1 MARAAQRVDP
11 LYDPELA
18 DLPPAMRWREWMGRV
33 EAAIFAAAEPVPR
46 QALARL
52 VGNTCRLDE
61 LIAEIREELKGRPYD
76 LVFVA
81 GGWQHRTRPR
91 FADAIR
97 AAATTKDGEATLTR
111 TENFVVAAIAY
122 LQPVTRAELTGLAG
136 REIGRDVLA
145 RLKQLGL
152 IAPRD
157 RGPRRAAH
165 LCHDGKVSGDVRVR
179 LAARSARDRPRVN
192 PALAEFGSEYS
203 RPLMSLAPVRVENT
217 HMRRVRPD
225 PPDAWIKKERR
236 ERTAPPRAS
245 TIRRK
250 DEFNKPRG
258 VARRSKFAS

>member
-1 MARAAQRVDP
+1 MAGAAQRVDP

-46 QALARL
+46 EALAKL
-52 VGNTCRLDE
+52 VGKSCRLDE
-61 LIAEIREELKGRPYD
+61 LIAEIRDELKGRPYD

-97 AAATTKDGEATLTR
+97 AAAPTNDGEATLTR
-111 TENFVVAAIAY
+111 GENFVVAAIAY

-152 IAPRD
+152 IAA
-157 RGPRRAAH
+157 GPRTPAPGAPLTYVTTGKFLATFGLGSLRDLPDREAIEDAGLLNRGRSRTRAQI
-165 LCHDGKVSGDVRVR
+165 
-179 LAARSARDRPRVN
+179 RSTP
-192 PALAEFGSEYS
+192 
-203 RPLMSLAPVRVENT
+203 
-217 HMRRVRPD
+217 
-225 PPDAWIKKERR
+225 
-236 ERTAPPRAS
+236 
-245 TIRRK
+245 
-250 DEFNKPRG
+250 
-258 VARRSKFAS
+258 